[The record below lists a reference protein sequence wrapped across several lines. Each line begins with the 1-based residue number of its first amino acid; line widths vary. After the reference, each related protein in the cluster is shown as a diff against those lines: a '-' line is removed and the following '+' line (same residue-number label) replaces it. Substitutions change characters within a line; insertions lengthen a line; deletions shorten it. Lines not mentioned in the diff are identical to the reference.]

1 VPRWPLGFAVVG
13 SGPDEVTVPIHDML
27 VIGREL
33 DGIDEAHRMI
43 ITDETASRR
52 HAEIRLDPSTDRAF
66 IFDTSTNGTRL
77 NGTRIDSSTNVRLR
91 AGDLITIG
99 QTVIEF
105 RSDRFAETVET
116 PAFDSHMT
124 TRAVSVNR
132 LAMVAGD
139 VMGYEAITQYTDGDA
154 VLKDIDQLYGALLTL
169 LGRHGGTLNTYVA
182 DAFFGTWD
190 ADQDPTSVACSLA
203 FAMEARELVTSL
215 APTLALRTPDDDPIQ
230 MGWGLTVGTAAMSAL
245 AGSRLAVL
253 GDATNIAFQ
262 LSTIAG
268 REGRPHVVVTSAVEE
283 VLRDQYEFTEPEEVM
298 FKGRLGAE
306 RIFGVRR
313 HLSA

>member
-1 VPRWPLGFAVVG
+1 
-13 SGPDEVTVPIHDML
+13 
-27 VIGREL
+27 
-33 DGIDEAHRMI
+33 
-43 ITDETASRR
+43 
-52 HAEIRLDPSTDRAF
+52 
-66 IFDTSTNGTRL
+66 
-77 NGTRIDSSTNVRLR
+77 VRLK

-105 RSDRFAETVET
+105 RSDRFADVVESEK
-116 PAFDSHMT
+116 FDSHMT

-139 VMGYEAITQYTDGDA
+139 VMGYETISQYTEEDA
-154 VLKDIDQLYGALLTL
+154 VLKDIDQLYGALMTL
-169 LGRHGGTLNTYVA
+169 LVRHGGTLNTYVA

-190 ADQDPTSVACSLA
+190 ADQDPASVAKALA
-203 FAMEARELVTSL
+203 FAMEAKELVTSL
-215 APTLALRTPDDDPIQ
+215 APTLTLRTPDDDPIQ

-268 REGRPHVVVTSAVEE
+268 REGRPHVVVSSAVEE
-283 VLRDQYEFTEPEEVM
+283 VLRGEYEFTEPEELMV
-298 FKGRLGAE
+298 KGRLGAE
-306 RIFGVRR
+306 RIFGVRSR
-313 HLSA
+313 LGA